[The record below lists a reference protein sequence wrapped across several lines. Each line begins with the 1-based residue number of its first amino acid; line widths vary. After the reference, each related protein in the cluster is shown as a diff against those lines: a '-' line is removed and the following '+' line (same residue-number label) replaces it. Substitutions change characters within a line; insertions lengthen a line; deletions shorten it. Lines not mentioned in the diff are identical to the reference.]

1 MISKKYKMVCA
12 KFHKIRFALG
22 SKRLLKG
29 KTYFDKKLNTFLL
42 GENVKMRKDMI
53 FFGYELYSF

>member
-42 GENVKMRKDMI
+42 GENVKMRKDMT
-53 FFGYELYSF
+53 FLGMGFTAF